1 MQASDNSTLRD
12 VVLAVLNRIIDVTG
26 GIPQDFQHYDDFGW
40 WALALVNSAQNLGG
54 PRVREYIVT
63 AETVFQMQVTPA
75 ACFVNSYDC
84 VTRAHIIT
92 HQQRDRPHHTNSR
105 TRNHSRVYTT
115 CIEHNS
121 VWMWRVHAACHRH
134 IELHTS
140 PTQTH

>member
-54 PRVREYIVT
+54 PRVREYIAA

-84 VTRAHIIT
+84 VTRARAHAHTVT
-92 HQQRDRPHHTNSR
+92 HQPRDRPLHTDFR
-105 TRNHSRVYTT
+105 TRQYSRVYSAY
-115 CIEHNS
+115 IS
-121 VWMWRVHAACHRH
+121 
-134 IELHTS
+134 
-140 PTQTH
+140 Q